1 MYFLCNFLLVLSLI
15 IVRFSIDYFSAA
27 ESLIKETREHDFREM
42 MRCYMKDEEFS
53 GSNAY
58 DCSKCGRK
66 TELTIKHSKWQRIPP
81 IFIIRANRFTNTNVN
96 KILHKISI
104 VDEFIPSQVFPPETF
119 ALKKK
124 AVFVEEK
131 NEPENMNEH
140 IEQENKGQEENE
152 LQEEKKNQEDN
163 ITELVEENNEPEN
176 MNEHIEQENKG
187 QEENELQEEK
197 KNQEDDIEEINEGLI
212 ENKSSA
218 KEQNFNLSEAENH
231 EIPIENSPKNTET
244 LKEFPKNNSLEES
257 WNAKYALY
265 CMIIHKGPTVKEGHY
280 FVFVR
285 DFQDNAWFCLDD
297 SSVEKRDLEYDFSMD
312 ETPYV
317 FFYMRRPD

>member
-1 MYFLCNFLLVLSLI
+1 MEHFNILYFLCNFLLVLSLI

-152 LQEEKKNQEDN
+152 LQEEKKNQED
-163 ITELVEENNEPEN
+163 
-176 MNEHIEQENKG
+176 
-187 QEENELQEEK
+187 
-197 KNQEDDIEEINEGLI
+197 DIEEINEGLI

>member
-1 MYFLCNFLLVLSLI
+1 
-15 IVRFSIDYFSAA
+15 
-27 ESLIKETREHDFREM
+27 
-42 MRCYMKDEEFS
+42 MKDEEFS

-124 AVFVEEK
+124 AVFVEEN
-131 NEPENMNEH
+131 NEQENMQEY
-140 IEQENKGQEENE
+140 IEQENKVLEENKE
-152 LQEEKKNQEDN
+152 QEEKKDQEYN
-163 ITELVEENNEPEN
+163 
-176 MNEHIEQENKG
+176 
-187 QEENELQEEK
+187 
-197 KNQEDDIEEINEGLI
+197 IEEIKEEDRLEDINIKGLI
-212 ENKSSA
+212 ENKPPA
-218 KEQNFNLSEAENH
+218 KDQNCNILEAQNL
-231 EIPIENSPKNTET
+231 EIPIEKSPKNQET
-244 LKEFPKNNSLEES
+244 LKEFSKNDSLEDS
-257 WNAKYALY
+257 WNSKYALY

-285 DFQDNAWFCLDD
+285 DFRDNSWFCLDD

-317 FFYMRRPD
+317 FFYMRRPG